1 VPDRIHA
8 NASQIHSAPETAG
21 AIGVAEGSRG
31 ESSGTDS
38 GTAARLRQALAA
50 TAGDIERTLDEIL
63 PRPDGGHARVQEAMR
78 YAVFAGGKRLR
89 PFLTV
94 HCAELFGV
102 PRARALRAG
111 AAIEALH
118 TYSLVHDDLPA
129 MDDDDLRRGNPTT
142 HRKFDE
148 ATAILAGDGLL
159 TLAFEILADP
169 ATDPAAEHRADLVL
183 ALGRAAG
190 SEGMVGGQMIDID
203 APGHQLTA
211 AEIIDLQRR
220 KTGAL
225 FEFSCCAGGIL
236 GGARPDEMQLLTRYA
251 RDLGLA
257 FQIGDDLLDVF
268 GTPEAAGKQVAKD
281 QAQGKATLVSLWGP
295 ERARIEAEILANSA
309 AEALAAFGAAS
320 ELLRTLPFF
329 LLDRRN

>member
-1 VPDRIHA
+1 MPDRIHA
-8 NASQIHSAPETAG
+8 NSSEISPAPETAG
-21 AIGVAEGSRG
+21 ATSVSGS
-31 ESSGTDS
+31 SHSGNPVPDI
-38 GTAARLRQALAA
+38 GTATRLREALAA
-50 TAGDIERTLDEIL
+50 TAGDVERALDALL

-102 PRARALRAG
+102 PRERALRAG

-129 MDDDDLRRGNPTT
+129 MDDDDLRRGKPTT
-142 HRKFDE
+142 HRQFDE

-203 APGHQLTA
+203 APSHQLTA
-211 AEIIDLQRR
+211 PEIINLQRR

-225 FEFSCCAGGIL
+225 FEFSCVAGGIL
-236 GGARPDEMQLLTRYA
+236 GGARPDEMQRLTAYA
-251 RDLGLA
+251 CDLGLG
-257 FQIGDDLLDVF
+257 FQICDDLIDVF
-268 GTPEAAGKQVAKD
+268 GTPETAGKQVAKD

-295 ERARIEAEILANSA
+295 EQARRE
-309 AEALAAFGAAS
+309 AEALAHSAAAALSPYGAAS
-320 ELLRTLPFF
+320 ELLCELPFF
-329 LLDRRN
+329 LLDRRS

>member
-1 VPDRIHA
+1 
-8 NASQIHSAPETAG
+8 
-21 AIGVAEGSRG
+21 
-31 ESSGTDS
+31 
-38 GTAARLRQALAA
+38 
-50 TAGDIERTLDEIL
+50 
-63 PRPDGGHARVQEAMR
+63 MR

-94 HCAELFGV
+94 HCADLFDV
-102 PRARALRAG
+102 PRERSLRAG

-129 MDDDDLRRGNPTT
+129 MDDDDLRRGKPTT
-142 HRKFDE
+142 HRQFDE

-169 ATDPAAEHRADLVL
+169 STDPDARHRADLVL
-183 ALGRAAG
+183 ALARAAG

-203 APGHQLTA
+203 APHRDLSA

-236 GGARPDEMQLLTRYA
+236 GGARPDQIQQLIAYA

-257 FQIGDDLLDVF
+257 FQICDDLIDVF
-268 GTPEAAGKQVAKD
+268 GAAEAAGKQVGKD
-281 QAQGKATLVSLWGP
+281 AAQGKATLVSLWGP
-295 ERARIEAEILANSA
+295 ERARAEAEALASSA
-309 AEALAAFGAAS
+309 AEALAAHGAAAD
-320 ELLRTLPFF
+320 LLRELPVF